1 MGDAVIKIL
10 DSEDNG
16 RFGTNVSTFHN
27 NNNNNNNSFLYQL
40 AFWKLKWEIYISSLI
55 LHTAVRTLYTDS
67 RSEH

>member
-40 AFWKLKWEIYISSLI
+40 AF
-55 LHTAVRTLYTDS
+55 
-67 RSEH
+67 